1 MVSVSLILR
10 AKGEELSKY
19 IKVLAP
25 LFDIK
30 DLELILIAEPDEV
43 INIKEDYIRYSF
55 SGDYRGFKNF
65 CFASSLGKRI
75 IIIEAGMV
83 ITPEIVGKIKELI
96 FDKDYLNIQY
106 NRKKFLNIEKTMFF
120 THEDILIYNRGI
132 KGLNKSS
139 SIVIEDI
146 SLIASSIDLNVQK
159 MLDGGF
165 CKELYAW
172 YEGFILN
179 KDNKCIL
186 DFYNSLELGKS
197 FLDCEKRIILDD
209 IFYDKC
215 TEGKY
220 KNYLYIKKMIIDDK
234 PLSETLNAIN
244 LLDFSC
250 NDVYYSWIIEEAI
263 IRDYHVFKILLS
275 FDKEILSSFLKYLL
289 NKSPYFKSLLYE
301 LIIQMQDSNGNLE
314 LYLKLIEVYSDFMS
328 VDSGVYSIKD
338 KLLELFEIY
347 INAAFNYKKHEF
359 IDKVFLARR
368 DIKENRIDKGIDR
381 LREINALG
389 FSNVILHYIQ
399 RLRYEYDYYP
409 YVLSICMI
417 VKDEIKNIERCLK
430 SLLPIIDSGIAEL
443 IIVDTGSKDG
453 TYDIAKKYT
462 DRLYSYPWDG
472 DFSRARNYSISL
484 SQGKYIF
491 VMDAD
496 EEFMPQEI
504 QKLIDEFSNPIDK
517 EFNTYTFKIVNYTDI
532 LLKEYALLTQ
542 QRIFKNDC
550 RFYYSSSVHNQPV
563 FSNPVKNLDI
573 LIHHYGYIMTPE
585 VKERKFNRTAAMLKK
600 ELEKKPENIYYRFQL
615 STSYAMHGDGK
626 EALYNVELYMREIK
640 GTGQINENH
649 LMYLN
654 NAASIYIGSGML
666 DEALLVCDKALEIS
680 PDFIDF
686 IFYKG
691 SILFQKKEYEK
702 AKEYIKKYISK
713 LNDFYELDISHD
725 GRYSF
730 YTLLFRDD
738 ALKMMAVICNIYG
751 DYMGCIEYA
760 AMIND
765 YKVLK
770 NCLHSIVNS
779 FIKASD
785 YNGLFKFLKE
795 KTENEELVKIFGIFT
810 SIYISKEPEKIKE
823 GLCAFEVTS
832 MDYLYLIDRYDIP
845 SMEDS
850 AAIPIFSSLLDEF
863 LSYVPTKD
871 DLLNVFLYR
880 KYARYLLFRAGDFK
894 SFKRFCPD
902 ILCKIFKKYMDLSAF
917 IINSIEAFEIE
928 EAEKSFLNN
937 VAAGL
942 IKFQSGDKI
951 GFERLLRTS
960 VKQYRQM
967 EGIVEIIIGVFIKY
981 NKYED
986 EKQEYLNSLKERLS
1000 SLKNSED
1007 IDSIR
1012 AIFDVYNREEFY
1024 TPDVFSVKSLIYMAG
1039 NLFDEAKKTLLNGLK
1054 IYPNNIHIL
1063 ESLNKLYAI
1072 KGDYKKHC
1080 MYYVKAKLLKMEF
1093 GYDNC
1098 EKLLKISKASADRL
1112 KVLIG
1117 CVDATGVLEN
1127 ISDELKKRGI
1137 YARTINYYPAN
1148 RAYASD
1154 FIMDVNIID
1163 SASDILYNS
1172 TDAAAGLISEFDVFH
1187 FNFGTTL
1194 TFHNHDLELL
1204 FELKKTALMN
1214 FWGSDARIQ
1223 PIAGRLNPYFK
1234 DIKTRDDAIR
1244 KNIEHMAK
1252 YISTCIVP
1260 DYEVFEYVK
1269 DYFKKVYIIP
1279 HVIDVKKYRPFI
1291 REPGNRIKIIH
1302 APINPK
1308 SKGSRYIIRAVENLK
1323 SKYNID
1329 FDIIQGLP
1337 HDTAIDIYRNSDII
1351 IDQLIAGSYG
1361 RLAIEGMALG
1371 KPVICYISDFMKEK
1385 YPKDLPIIS
1394 ANPDNI
1400 EEKLEFLIKNKDMLP
1415 QLGKH
1420 GPSYIQNYHTPYKV
1434 IPKLIEIYS
1443 QQGGQ
1448 LITN

>member
-1 MVSVSLILR
+1 MVNVSLILR
-10 AKGEELSKY
+10 SKGEELSEY
-19 IKVLAP
+19 IKALAP
-25 LFDIK
+25 LFDIE
-30 DLELILIAEPDEV
+30 DLELILITEPDEV
-43 INIKEDYIRYSF
+43 INIKKDYIRYSF
-55 SGDYRGFKNF
+55 SEDYRGFKNF
-65 CFASSLGKRI
+65 CFASSLGKKV
-75 IIIEAGMV
+75 IIIEDGIV
-83 ITPEIVGKIKELI
+83 ITPEIVSKIKELI
-96 FDKDYLNIQY
+96 FDNDYLNIQY
-106 NRKKFLNIEKTMFF
+106 NRKKYLNIDKTMFF
-120 THEDILIYNRGI
+120 THEDTLIYNRGI
-132 KGLNKSS
+132 KGFNKNS

-146 SLIASSIDLNVQK
+146 SLIDSSIDLNIQK
-159 MLDGGF
+159 LLDGGF
-165 CKELYAW
+165 FRELFTW

-186 DFYNSLELGKS
+186 NFYNSLELEKS
-197 FLDCEKRIILDD
+197 FLDCEKRIVLDD

-215 TEGKY
+215 MDGKY
-220 KNYLYIKKMIIDDK
+220 INYLRIKKMIIDDK

-244 LLDFSC
+244 STNFSC
-250 NDVYYSWIIEEAI
+250 DDIYYSWIIEEAI

-275 FDKEILSSFLKYLL
+275 FDKEILITFLKYLL

-301 LIIQMQDSNGNLE
+301 LIIQKRDSNDNVE
-314 LYLKLIEVYSDFMS
+314 LYLMLIEVYIDFMS
-328 VDSGVYSIKD
+328 VDSGVYSIKE

-347 INAAFNYKKHEF
+347 INAAFNCQKHEF
-359 IDKVFLARR
+359 IEQVVLARK
-368 DIKENRIDKGIDR
+368 DIEENRIDKGIAG
-381 LREINALG
+381 LKEIKALG

-399 RLRYEYDYYP
+399 RLRYEYNYYP

-417 VKDEIKNIERCLK
+417 VKDEIKNIERCIK

-484 SQGKYIF
+484 SEGKYIF

-532 LLKEYALLTQ
+532 ELKEYALLTQ

-585 VKERKFNRTAAMLKK
+585 VKERKFNRTATMLKK
-600 ELEKKPENIYYRFQL
+600 ELEKNPENIYYRFQL

-626 EALYNVELYMREIK
+626 EALYNVELYLREIK

-666 DEALLVCDKALEIS
+666 DEALLVCDKALEIA

-713 LNDFYELDISHD
+713 LYDFYELDISHD

-738 ALKMMAVICNIYG
+738 ALKMMAVICNINE
-751 DYMGCIEYA
+751 DYKECIEYA

-770 NCLHSIVNS
+770 NCLHSVVNS

-785 YNGLFKFLKE
+785 YNGLSQFFKE
-795 KTENEELVKIFGIFT
+795 KIENEELVKIFWILV
-810 SIYISKEPEKIKE
+810 SIYISKKPEENKE
-823 GLCAFEVTS
+823 GLCTFEVTS
-832 MDYLYLIDRYDIP
+832 KDYLYLIDRYNIP

-850 AAIPIFSSLLDEF
+850 AAIPIFSRLLDDF
-863 LSYVPTKD
+863 LSYAPPGD
-871 DLLNVFLYR
+871 EIFSVFLYK
-880 KYARYLLFRAGDFK
+880 KYARYLLYRAGDFK
-894 SFKRFCPD
+894 GFKRFCPD

-917 IINSIEAFEIE
+917 IINSVKAFGIE
-928 EAEKSFLNN
+928 EREKNFLNS
-937 VAAGL
+937 VSDGL

-951 GFERLLRTS
+951 GFKRLLRAS

-967 EGIVEIIIGVFIKY
+967 EGIVEVLIGVFIKD

-986 EKQEYLNSLKERLS
+986 DKHEYLKGLKERLS
-1000 SLKNSED
+1000 ALKNGED
-1007 IDSIR
+1007 IERIR
-1012 AIFDVYNREEFY
+1012 AIFDEYNREEFY
-1024 TPDVFSVKSLIYMAG
+1024 TPDIFFVKSLIYMAD

-1054 IYPNNIHIL
+1054 IYPNDISIL
-1063 ESLNKLYAI
+1063 ESISKLYAI

-1080 MYYVKAKLLKMEF
+1080 MYYTKAKLLKMEF

-1098 EKLLKISKASADRL
+1098 EKLLKISKANDDKL

-1117 CVDATGVLEN
+1117 CVDVTGVLEN
-1127 ISDELKKRGI
+1127 ISNELKKMGI

-1148 RAYASD
+1148 RAYTSD

-1163 SASDILYNS
+1163 SVSDILYNS
-1172 TDAAAGLISEFDVFH
+1172 TDAAARLISEFDVFH

-1204 FELKKTALMN
+1204 LELKKRVLMN
-1214 FWGSDARIQ
+1214 FWGNDVRMQ
-1223 PIAGRLNPYFK
+1223 PIAGRINPYFK
-1234 DIKTRDDAIR
+1234 DIKTKDDAIR
-1244 KNIEHMAK
+1244 KNIEHVAK
-1252 YISTCIVP
+1252 YVSACIVP

-1279 HVIDVKKYRPFI
+1279 PMIDVKKYRPFI
-1291 REPGNRIKIIH
+1291 REPGKRIKIIH
-1302 APINPK
+1302 APRNPK
-1308 SKGSRYIIRAVENLK
+1308 SKGSRYIIKAVENLK

-1337 HDTAIDIYRNSDII
+1337 HDAAIDIYRNSDII
-1351 IDQLIAGSYG
+1351 IDQLIVGSYG
-1361 RLAIEGMALG
+1361 NLSIEAMALG

-1385 YPKDLPIIS
+1385 YPTDLPIIS

-1415 QLGKH
+1415 ILGKR
-1420 GPSYIQNYHTPYKV
+1420 GTSYIQNYHTPDKI
-1434 IPKLIEIYS
+1434 IP
-1443 QQGGQ
+1443 Q
-1448 LITN
+1448 LINIYPPKGDS